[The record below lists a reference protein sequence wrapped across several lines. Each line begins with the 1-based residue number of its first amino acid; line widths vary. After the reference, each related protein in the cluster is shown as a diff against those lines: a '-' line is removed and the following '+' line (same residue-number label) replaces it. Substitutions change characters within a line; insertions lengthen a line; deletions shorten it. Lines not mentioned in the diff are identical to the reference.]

1 MTRIGRA
8 RTAAF
13 LLAALA
19 IAATSCGGGGGVGA
33 TLTDF
38 QIDLDETSATAGE
51 VTFNIQNDGPSAHE
65 FVVFKT
71 DLAPDALP
79 TIEDENGLELVDEEG
94 AGASLELVDEA
105 EDIAPDS
112 SVDLSVT
119 LEAGSYVIICNIPS
133 HYQQGMHVAFTA
145 S

>member
-8 RTAAF
+8 RTAAYF
-13 LLAALA
+13 LAALA
-19 IAATSCGGGGGVGA
+19 IAATSCGGGGGVDA
-33 TLTDF
+33 TLKDF
-38 QIDLDETSATAGE
+38 EIDLGETSATAGE
-51 VTFNIQNDGPSAHE
+51 VTFSIQNDGPSAHE

-79 TIEDENGLELVDEEG
+79 TVEDENGLELVDEEG

-112 SVDLSVT
+112 STDLTVT
-119 LEAGSYVIICNIPS
+119 LDAGSYVIICNIPS
-133 HYQQGMHVAFTA
+133 HYQQGMHASFTA
-145 S
+145 N

>member
-8 RTAAF
+8 RTAAC
-13 LLAALA
+13 LVAVLA
-19 IAATSCGGGGGVGA
+19 IGATSCGGGGGVGA
-33 TLTDF
+33 TLKDF
-38 QIDLDETSATAGE
+38 QIDLAETSATAGE

-79 TIEDENGLELVDEEG
+79 MTEDEDGIAIVDEEG
-94 AGASLELVDEA
+94 AGIELVDEA

-112 SVDLSVT
+112 STDLTVT
-119 LEAGSYVIICNIPS
+119 LDAGSYVIICNVPD
-133 HYQQGMHVAFTA
+133 HYQQGMHVGFTT

>member
-1 MTRIGRA
+1 MTRFGRA
-8 RTAAF
+8 RMAAC
-13 LLAALA
+13 LVAALA
-19 IAATSCGGGGGVGA
+19 IITTSCGGGGGVAA
-33 TLTDF
+33 TLKDF
-38 QIDLDETSATAGE
+38 QIDLGETSATAGE

-79 TIEDENGLELVDEEG
+79 TIEDENGLELVDE
-94 AGASLELVDEA
+94 A

-112 SVDLSVT
+112 STDLTVT
-119 LEAGSYVIICNIPS
+119 LDAGSYVIICNIPS
-133 HYQQGMHVAFTA
+133 HYQQGMHASFTA